1 MRIEFQYFSRENV
14 LLENV
19 FFFFLH
25 DLKFPCVLIDSKSN
39 FLA

>member
-19 FFFFLH
+19 FIFFYM
-25 DLKFPCVLIDSKSN
+25 IWN
-39 FLA
+39 FHVF

>member
-19 FFFFLH
+19 FFFLH